1 MNNIK
6 VMFINPNPRNM
17 SLVQPVV
24 SPFYVIY
31 KQYNIEMFFLT
42 RLFMTSL
49 KPIQM
54 RINTYKKF
62 LLAQK
67 EVMNLN

>member
-24 SPFYVIY
+24 SLFYVIY
-31 KQYNIEMFFLT
+31 KQHNIEMFFLT
-42 RLFMTSL
+42 QLFMTSL